1 MASNCLVTKLK
12 GVVDNSSLKKLGHAV
27 YELKNPSTETFY
39 ILEASKVGVIAE
51 IRGAKFN
58 SGHYGTQVIDD
69 THISVGANNIGIQR
83 ATFKIKDI
91 ASANVEIEVYDKYSI
106 TQIGYSIINLKD
118 FDYSN
123 LNFIPSSAL
132 IGDTSTLAKFVDLS
146 VLQSSGGNLTG
157 NISNLSGLTDLI
169 RLSIVAANITGNI
182 SSLSGLINLTELD
195 LGNCPEV
202 HGDIAALGTL
212 TSLNKLKL
220 WHGSTIINQ
229 YSGSLES
236 FVAAQRANGR
246 TVNSTGISDLY
257 GLDGVTFNGS
267 PIPYKVNRVLTWT
280 ADTITFDG
288 VTINA

>member
-1 MASNCLVTKLK
+1 MGNCFVTKLK
-12 GVVDNSSLKKLGHAV
+12 ETVNNSSLKKLGHVV

-39 ILEASKVGVIAE
+39 ILGTSKEGVIAE
-51 IRGAKFN
+51 IRGAKFD

-69 THISVGANNIGIQR
+69 THISVGTNTTNNP
-83 ATFKIKDI
+83 TFKIKDI
-91 ASANVEIEVYDKYSI
+91 ESANVEVEVYDKYSI
-106 TQIGYSIINLKD
+106 IRIGYSIINLED

-123 LNFIPSSAL
+123 LMFIYNSTL
-132 IGDTSTLAKFVDLS
+132 FGHTSTLTKFVDLS

-157 NISNLSGLTDLI
+157 DISSLSGLTSLS
-169 RLSIVAANITGNI
+169 RLSIENANLTGNI
-182 SSLSGLINLTELD
+182 SSLSGLTNLTD
-195 LGNCPEV
+195 INLGNCPKV

-212 TSLNKLKL
+212 TQLNRLSL

-246 TVNSTGISDLY
+246 TVNSTGIRDIY

-267 PIPYKVNRVLTWT
+267 LIAYKLNRVLTWT

-288 VTINA
+288 VTVNA

>member
-1 MASNCLVTKLK
+1 MGNCIVTKLN
-12 GVVDNSSLKKLGHAV
+12 GTVNNSSLKKLGHVV
-27 YELKNPSTETFY
+27 YELKNPSTEAFY
-39 ILEASKVGVIAE
+39 ILGASKGGVIAE
-51 IRGAKFN
+51 IRGAKFD

-69 THISVGANNIGIQR
+69 THISVGTNTTNNP
-83 ATFKIKDI
+83 TFEIKDI
-91 ASANVEIEVYDKYSI
+91 ESANVEVEVYDKNSI

-123 LNFIPSSAL
+123 LISIYN
-132 IGDTSTLAKFVDLS
+132 STLFGHTSILTKFVDLS

-169 RLSIVAANITGNI
+169 RLSIVDANITGNI

-212 TSLNKLKL
+212 TSLNKLNL

-246 TVNSTGISDLY
+246 TVNSTGISGIY

-267 PIPYKVNRVLTWT
+267 LIAYKLNRVLTWT

-288 VTINA
+288 VTVNA